1 MQFAVVAGRNPSC
14 SEADARPK
22 PMTLARCLAPPI
34 LGIPIV
40 ARRKLLYLQDAAVL
54 SDLRAPP
61 GNQGI
66 TAAVALDLAEVL
78 GTSPMLWM
86 NIQATFDLDK
96 AMKARRVA

>member
-1 MQFAVVAGRNPSC
+1 M
-14 SEADARPK
+14 
-22 PMTLARCLAPPI
+22 
-34 LGIPIV
+34 
-40 ARRKLLYLQDAAVL
+40 

-66 TAAVALDLAEVL
+66 TAAAALDLAEVL